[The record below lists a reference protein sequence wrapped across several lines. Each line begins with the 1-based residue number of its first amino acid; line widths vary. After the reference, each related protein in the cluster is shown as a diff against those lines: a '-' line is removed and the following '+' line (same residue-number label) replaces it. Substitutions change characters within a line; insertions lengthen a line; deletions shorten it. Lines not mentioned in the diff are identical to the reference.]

1 MVPTNG
7 AQHSCSWP
15 SMHAPLPHPPLAT
28 AHATDPPPR
37 HVFHHS
43 CAGASSP
50 SLVGR
55 THVKERERDTEWDSW
70 ESAAALLEWPFL
82 VATSF
87 STSFFSWPANV
98 AARGRTESAH
108 RERRVRKKVSKKAH
122 EKSFVKSSS
131 QLNRFPCACLLLL
144 FRLLLLLL
152 QLLLLIRLQF
162 VAVLTVLAVSKQ

>member
-1 MVPTNG
+1 MRSVFVCVCRLRAGKHVRPRDDSANECDRQEAIGHLWCQLTG
-7 AQHSCSWP
+7 P
-15 SMHAPLPHPPLAT
+15 STAAVGPQCMPPFPHPPLAT

-108 RERRVRKKVSKKAH
+108 IEKEWERKCRRKHTSKALSKAQ
-122 EKSFVKSSS
+122 V
-131 QLNRFPCACLLLL
+131 N
-144 FRLLLLLL
+144 
-152 QLLLLIRLQF
+152 
-162 VAVLTVLAVSKQ
+162 